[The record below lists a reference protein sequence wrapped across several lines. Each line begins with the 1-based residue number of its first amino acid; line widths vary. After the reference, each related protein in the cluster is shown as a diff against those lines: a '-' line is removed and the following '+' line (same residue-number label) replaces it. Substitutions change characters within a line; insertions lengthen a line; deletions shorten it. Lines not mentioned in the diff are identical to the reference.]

1 MKMQN
6 SSGRLIADRF
16 FQMIPSVTSRRSV
29 FKLLQSMD
37 FPNLQKML
45 SLKFSRNRS
54 IRTKFFSSS
63 LSSLGGKKVTHAAI
77 LSHLYLSIESSPQ
90 RLERITNFKQSF
102 QFIKTSIPSLL
113 KMMHLPTLNLNELK
127 SWQLQNSIQLK
138 FVKLTKQVWASR
150 APLSSAGLPGTFRV
164 PDKRGEIAFAI
175 DQWPPKK
182 GIELITFL

>member
-1 MKMQN
+1 MKMRN

-16 FQMIPSVTSRRSV
+16 FQMTPSVTSRRLV
-29 FKLLQSMD
+29 FKLLWSRD
-37 FPNLQKML
+37 ILNLQKML
-45 SLKFSRNRS
+45 NLKFSLNQS

-63 LSSLGGKKVTHAAI
+63 LSSLGIGLTHAAI

-113 KMMHLPTLNLNELK
+113 KMMNLPTLNLNEFK